1 MIVQDGL
8 RRMYAEQEDV
18 YYYITTLNENYE
30 HPAMPEGAEEGI
42 KKGMYLLKAGP
53 PAGGK
58 GKAAPRVQLLGCGSI
73 LREVMA
79 AADLLR
85 DDWGVEADIWSA
97 PSFTELG
104 RDAADV
110 ERWNL
115 LHPTET
121 PRRSWVEQCLG
132 RPGRAG
138 GGRHRLYARVR
149 RADPALSSP
158 RATACWA
165 RTGSAART
173 IARSCA
179 TSSRSTGTG

>member
-1 MIVQDGL
+1 M
-8 RRMYAEQEDV
+8 
-18 YYYITTLNENYE
+18 
-30 HPAMPEGAEEGI
+30 
-42 KKGMYLLKAGP
+42 
-53 PAGGK
+53 
-58 GKAAPRVQLLGCGSI
+58 QLLGCGSI
-73 LREVMA
+73 LREVIA

-85 DDWGVEADIWSA
+85 DDGVEADLWSV

-115 LHPTET
+115 LHPTDT
-121 PRRSWVEQCLG
+121 PRQSWVEQPF
-132 RPGRAG
+132 RRAG
-138 GGRHRLYARVR
+138 PVVAATDYMREF
-149 RADPALSSP
+149 ADLGPTWP